1 MGLLDWLSLPE
12 RRGIS
17 DLDDRAATVLHA
29 GIIRRKSLLRRL
41 YIDFYDQFRR
51 AAGEVRGSKLVELG
65 SGGGFIK
72 EVIPN
77 VTTSD
82 VIDAPGVD
90 LCFSAMDMPFDDA
103 SVDAFLMIDVLHH
116 LPDAR
121 AFFAEATRCLRAGGK
136 VVMIEPANTP
146 WSRFIY
152 GNFHHEAFEPDAGW
166 SFPSTGRLSGANGA
180 LPWIIFCRDRARFED
195 RFPLLRINRVRPHT
209 PFRYLVS
216 GGLRLRQLLPGF
228 AYPLIK
234 ALEAAL
240 SPLREQLGMFMT
252 VELER
257 LPR

>member
-12 RRGIS
+12 TRGIG

-29 GIIRRKSLLRRL
+29 GIIRRKAFLRRL
-41 YIDFYDQFRR
+41 YLDFYLQLAR
-51 AAGEVRGSKLVELG
+51 AAGARGKGTLVELG

-72 EVIPN
+72 DILPN

-82 VIDAPGVD
+82 VIDVPGVD

-103 SVDAFLMIDVLHH
+103 SVAAFLMIDVLHH

-121 AFFAEATRCLRAGGK
+121 AFLAEAARCLRAGGK

-152 GNFHHEAFEPDAGW
+152 GTFHHEAFEPAAGW
-166 SFPSTGRLSGANGA
+166 TFPSTGRLSGANGA
-180 LPWIIFCRDRARFED
+180 LPWIIFCRDRARFEEE
-195 RFPLLRINRVRPHT
+195 FPLLRINRLRPHT
-209 PFRYLVS
+209 PFRYLLS

-228 AYPLIK
+228 AYSLVK

-240 SPLREQLGMFMT
+240 SPVNDQLGMFMT

-257 LPR
+257 LG